1 MTEDTFKVVLGSK
14 DILIDS
20 KGVVDYLRECG
31 VPPAC
36 VTLCDGY
43 QHGQAILSGNA
54 GLREVMRNL

>member
-1 MTEDTFKVVLGSK
+1 MLGSK

-54 GLREVMRNL
+54 GLREVMRSL